1 MKNNTQPDSPFY
13 DRVVHS
19 NGLLRVMESVRGA
32 EGNDAAGALYTVYG
46 EHIHDS
52 EDMVGASVA
61 LAEAGL
67 DGSHGAAFDDDSWD
81 PAIKTAMDEGL
92 ALTGTDVGTPLLGF
106 DNLDGRRVGF
116 FGPVISRRLTLD
128 VGLRLWDGLMLT
140 ASTDAFWELKRTR
153 TESPDSAPP
162 ADR

>member
-1 MKNNTQPDSPFY
+1 
-13 DRVVHS
+13 
-19 NGLLRVMESVRGA
+19 
-32 EGNDAAGALYTVYG
+32 
-46 EHIHDS
+46 
-52 EDMVGASVA
+52 
-61 LAEAGL
+61 
-67 DGSHGAAFDDDSWD
+67 
-81 PAIKTAMDEGL
+81 MDEGL

-116 FGPVISRRLTLD
+116 FGPVISRRPTLD

-153 TESPDSAPP
+153 TESPDFAPP